1 MLVHAL
7 AAACLI
13 LSLLPSVSAQNI
25 SADNRVSSFDSNSAA
40 LTETLLKFADQQHLR
55 IAIEY
60 VDQDSMTRSINISL
74 KHATI
79 AESLDSILSRAQ
91 GYRWTRQKNLVTIT
105 NEHSTKRAEAQL
117 NTVIPRFDIRD
128 SLTVNVASASLW
140 SELQVRRDPE
150 HNRRWWGGSFGGN
163 SSTIKPAT
171 LRNQTVRQI
180 LAYIIMNS
188 EAKAWVVPGPPKCL
202 GYTPYCG
209 LWSIIE
215 SDSTGTSAQEVMKKI
230 SQNL

>member
-1 MLVHAL
+1 MLVNAL

-25 SADNRVSSFDSNSAA
+25 SADNRVSSFDSKGAA

-60 VDQDSMTRSINISL
+60 VDQDSMTRPINISL

-79 AESLDSILSRAQ
+79 AESLDSILSRGQ
-91 GYRWTRQKNLVTIT
+91 GYRWTLQKNLVIIT
-105 NEHSTKRAEAQL
+105 NEHSSKRGDAQL
-117 NTVIPRFDIRD
+117 NTVIPLFDIRD
-128 SLTVNVASASLW
+128 SLAVNVASAYLR
-140 SELQVRRDPE
+140 SELQVRLDPQ
-150 HNRRWWGGSFGGN
+150 HNQGWWGGSFGGS
-163 SSTIKPAT
+163 SSTIKPAI

-188 EAKAWVVPGPPKCL
+188 EAKAWVVSGPPKCL

-215 SDSTGTSAQEVMKKI
+215 SDSTGPSTQEVMRKI
-230 SQNL
+230 GKNL

>member
-1 MLVHAL
+1 MLVNAL
-7 AAACLI
+7 ATACLI

-25 SADNRVSSFDSNSAA
+25 SADNRVSSFDSKGAA

-74 KHATI
+74 RHTTI
-79 AESLDSILSRAQ
+79 AESLDSILSRGK
-91 GYRWTRQKNLVTIT
+91 GYRWTLQENLVTIT
-105 NEHSTKRAEAQL
+105 NEHSSKHAEAQL
-117 NTVIPRFDIRD
+117 NTVIPLFEIRAP
-128 SLTVNVASASLW
+128 LTVNMACAYLW
-140 SELQVRRDPE
+140 SELQVRLDPQ
-150 HNRRWWGGSFGGN
+150 HNRVGWGGSFLGS

-188 EAKAWVVPGPPKCL
+188 ESKAWVVSGPPKCL

-215 SDSTGTSAQEVMKKI
+215 NDSTGMSAQEVMRKI